1 MLPPGAA
8 APDFAVG
15 ERTLYGLLDECA
27 VAVFFF
33 PKAFTPG

>member
-1 MLPPGAA
+1 MLQPGAP

-15 ERTLYGLLDECA
+15 GRTLRDLLSEHD

>member
-1 MLPPGAA
+1 MLEVGDA

-15 ERTLYGLLDECA
+15 KTTLFKILHSRQA
-27 VAVFFF
+27 VVYFF

>member
-1 MLPPGAA
+1 VLKPGDA

-15 ERTLYGLLDECA
+15 GTTLHGLLA
-27 VAVFFF
+27 RGPVVVYFF

>member
-1 MLPPGAA
+1 MLQPGAA

-15 ERTLYGLLDECA
+15 ERTLYGLLDERE

>member
-15 ERTLYGLLDECA
+15 GRTLYDLLDGHD